1 MNIFRKIF
9 CRIYQKCFHIA
20 IPLLPYRIPK
30 ILKDEEE
37 IVLELKNKKIASVL
51 IVSDKG
57 IVGNGLVKPL
67 EDALNKNDI
76 SYVLFDKTIP
86 NPTIELV
93 EEARLDYLNNE
104 CKAIIAVGGG
114 SPIDLAKVCGA
125 RVVKPKKS
133 VQKMKGLLHICKK
146 LPPLFAI
153 PTTAGTGSETTLAA
167 VITDEKTHFKY
178 PINDFSLIPHY
189 AVLDPKLT
197 VGLPK
202 GLTATTGMDA
212 LTHAIEA
219 FIGKSTTRKTR
230 KMSIEAVKLIVN
242 NIKECYNNP
251 TNLAA
256 RKNMLYASH
265 YAGIAFTVSYV
276 GYVHAIA
283 HSLGGKY
290 GIPHG
295 LANAVILPIFLEEY
309 GKKIHKKLAI
319 LAKAAN
325 IALEGDSKEIA
336 AKKLINW
343 IYEANRELGI
353 PKGISG
359 IKLEDIKEMSHHADK
374 EANPL
379 YPVPKL
385 MNQKELAKMY
395 EKVME

>member
-1 MNIFRKIF
+1 MNVFRKVF

-20 IPLLPYRIPK
+20 IPLLPYRTPK

-37 IVLELKNKKIASVL
+37 IVAVLKNKNIKSVL
-51 IVSDKG
+51 IASDKG
-57 IVGNGLVKPL
+57 IVGNGLVNPL
-67 EDALNKNDI
+67 KDALTKNEI
-76 SYVLFDKTIP
+76 SYTLFDKTIP

-93 EEARLDYLNNE
+93 EEAKVEYLNNE

-125 RVVKPKKS
+125 RVVKPKKF

-251 TNLAA
+251 TNLDA

-309 GKKIHKKLAI
+309 GKRIYSKLAI
-319 LAKAAN
+319 LAKASN
-325 IALEGDSKEIA
+325 IALEGDSKEVA

-343 IYEANRELGI
+343 IYEANREMGI

>member
-1 MNIFRKIF
+1 MNIFKRIF

-20 IPLLPYRIPK
+20 IPLLPYRIPV
-30 ILKDEEE
+30 ILENEEE
-37 IVLELKNKKIASVL
+37 IVSVLKDKNINSVL
-51 IVSDKG
+51 IVTDKG
-57 IVGNGLVKPL
+57 IVSNGLVSAL
-67 EDALNKNDI
+67 EEELTKNEI
-76 SYVLFDKTIP
+76 EYVLYDKTIP

-93 EEARLDYLNNE
+93 EEARLEYVNNK
-104 CKAIIAVGGG
+104 CSAIIALGGG
-114 SPIDLAKVCGA
+114 SPIDLAKACGA
-125 RVVKPKKS
+125 RIVKPKKS

-153 PTTAGTGSETTLAA
+153 PTTAGTGSETTLAS

-189 AVLDPKLT
+189 AVLDAKLT
-197 VGLPK
+197 IGLPK

-212 LTHAIEA
+212 LTHAVEA
-219 FIGKSTTRKTR
+219 FIGMSTTRKTR
-230 KMSIEAVKLIVN
+230 KLAIEAVKLIVS
-242 NIKECYNNP
+242 NIKECYHNPNN
-251 TNLAA
+251 LDA
-256 RKNMLYASH
+256 RRNMLYASH

-290 GIPHG
+290 SIPHG

-309 GKKIHKKLAI
+309 GKRIYHKLAI
-319 LAKAAN
+319 LSRASYIASSEDNYKNAALKF
-325 IALEGDSKEIA
+325 ID
-336 AKKLINW
+336 W
-343 IYEANRELGI
+343 IYKANEEMGI
-353 PKGISG
+353 PRRLSG
-359 IKLEDIKEMSHHADK
+359 IKKEHIEEMSGHADR

-379 YPVPKL
+379 YPVPRL

>member
-1 MNIFRKIF
+1 MNFFKRIF

-20 IPLLPYRIPK
+20 IPLLPYRIPV
-30 ILKDEEE
+30 ILENEEE
-37 IVLELKNKKIASVL
+37 IVSVLKDKNINSVL
-51 IVSDKG
+51 IVTDKG
-57 IVGNGLVKPL
+57 IVSNGLVSAL
-67 EDALNKNDI
+67 EEELTKNEI
-76 SYVLFDKTIP
+76 EYVLYDKTIP

-93 EEARLDYLNNE
+93 EEARLEYINNK
-104 CKAIIAVGGG
+104 CSAIIALGGG
-114 SPIDLAKVCGA
+114 SPIDLAKACGA
-125 RVVKPKKS
+125 RIVKPKKS

-153 PTTAGTGSETTLAA
+153 PTTAGTGSETTLAS

-189 AVLDPKLT
+189 AVLDAKLT
-197 VGLPK
+197 IGLPK

-212 LTHAIEA
+212 LTHAVEA
-219 FIGKSTTRKTR
+219 FIGMSTTGKTR
-230 KMSIEAVKLIVN
+230 KLAIEAVKLIVS
-242 NIKECYNNP
+242 NIKECYHNPNN
-251 TNLAA
+251 LVA
-256 RKNMLYASH
+256 RRNMLYASH
-265 YAGIAFTVSYV
+265 YAGISFTVSYV

-309 GKKIHKKLAI
+309 GKRIYHKLAI
-319 LAKAAN
+319 LSRASYIASSEDDDKNAALKF
-325 IALEGDSKEIA
+325 ID
-336 AKKLINW
+336 W
-343 IYEANRELGI
+343 IYKANEEMGIPRRLLGI
-353 PKGISG
+353 KKEHI
-359 IKLEDIKEMSHHADK
+359 EEMSGHADR

-379 YPVPKL
+379 YPVPRL

>member
-1 MNIFRKIF
+1 MNVFRRIF

-20 IPLLPYRIPK
+20 IPLLPYRTPE

-37 IVLELKNKKIASVL
+37 IVAVLKNKNIKSVL

-57 IVGNGLVKPL
+57 IVGNGLVNPL
-67 EDALNKNDI
+67 ENALTKNDI
-76 SYVLFDKTIP
+76 SYTLFDKTIP

-93 EEARLDYLNNE
+93 EEARLEYINNK

-125 RVVKPKKS
+125 RVVKSKKS

-197 VGLPK
+197 IGLPK
-202 GLTATTGMDA
+202 GLTSTTGMDA
-212 LTHAIEA
+212 LTHAVEA

-230 KMSIEAVKLIVN
+230 KMSIEAVKLIVG
-242 NIKECYNNP
+242 NIKECYHNP
-251 TNLAA
+251 SNIES

-276 GYVHAIA
+276 GYIHAVA

-309 GKKIHKKLAI
+309 GKRIHKKLAI
-319 LAKAAN
+319 LAKESN
-325 IALEGDSKEIA
+325 IALDSDTKEVA
-336 AKKLINW
+336 AKKFIDW
-343 IYEANRELGI
+343 IYDANKEMGI
-353 PKGISG
+353 PKRISG

-385 MNQKELAKMY
+385 MNQRELAEMY

>member
-1 MNIFRKIF
+1 MNIFKRIF

-20 IPLLPYRIPK
+20 IPLLPYRIPV
-30 ILKDEEE
+30 ILENEEE
-37 IVLELKNKKIASVL
+37 IVSVLKDKNINSVL
-51 IVSDKG
+51 IVTDKG
-57 IVGNGLVKPL
+57 IVSNGLVSAL
-67 EDALNKNDI
+67 EEELTKNEI
-76 SYVLFDKTIP
+76 EYVLYDKTIP

-93 EEARLDYLNNE
+93 EEARLEYINNK
-104 CKAIIAVGGG
+104 CSAIIALGGG
-114 SPIDLAKVCGA
+114 SPIDLAKACGA
-125 RVVKPKKS
+125 RIVKPKKS

-153 PTTAGTGSETTLAA
+153 PTTAGTGSETTLAS

-189 AVLDPKLT
+189 AVLDAKLT
-197 VGLPK
+197 IGLPK

-212 LTHAIEA
+212 LTHAVEA
-219 FIGKSTTRKTR
+219 FIGMSTTRKTR
-230 KMSIEAVKLIVN
+230 KLAIEAVKLIVS
-242 NIKECYNNP
+242 NIKECYHNPNN
-251 TNLAA
+251 LDA
-256 RKNMLYASH
+256 RRNMLYASH

-290 GIPHG
+290 SIPHG

-309 GKKIHKKLAI
+309 GKRIYHKLAI
-319 LAKAAN
+319 LSRASYIASSEDNYKNAALKF
-325 IALEGDSKEIA
+325 ID
-336 AKKLINW
+336 W
-343 IYEANRELGI
+343 IYKANEEMGI
-353 PKGISG
+353 PRRLSG
-359 IKLEDIKEMSHHADK
+359 IKKEHIEEMSGHADR

-379 YPVPKL
+379 YPVPRL